1 MSLEILVLKMNGCDI
16 RVPTIVSLSYLTVL
30 ELSGITFTCKT
41 FNDSEKLINL
51 PVLRKYEAEN
61 CSWLNVKGGVTFEV
75 PLLEVLL
82 IKHTLVSKPHES
94 HTVVKFCAP
103 RLNDFTYSDFV
114 LRYTVLL
121 DLDLST
127 ARIVAANIHLIKLSE
142 DSEENM
148 ATFACEVLK
157 QFNNNVERL
166 KLEVSKNMYDYH
178 LSPVRVPALTDLDDF
193 GMLNR
198 LELVREVTGEVLLDF
213 LQKSPFLETL
223 VIFKVVE
230 FDEEFSNPDNVPF
243 CFISNLQVLKLGHF
257 DGNEQELRFIK
268 FVMENALVLKR
279 ASFSAVRSLHI
290 AQVKFEEVKKK
301 ISSFKRSLEAIF

>member
-1 MSLEILVLKMNGCDI
+1 MLEFEDRKKYSWQKIRKSDFQNFVYMILRLITSSIQTFSLTLYESHSSYHVNKWIHDILNRRVKEIYIHSSKKYKFLSHSLLETMSLEILVLKMNGCDI

-166 KLEVSKNMYDYH
+166 KLEVSKVYMLYFI
-178 LSPVRVPALTDLDDF
+178 AL
-193 GMLNR
+193 G
-198 LELVREVTGEVLLDF
+198 
-213 LQKSPFLETL
+213 LQ
-223 VIFKVVE
+223 
-230 FDEEFSNPDNVPF
+230 
-243 CFISNLQVLKLGHF
+243 
-257 DGNEQELRFIK
+257 
-268 FVMENALVLKR
+268 
-279 ASFSAVRSLHI
+279 
-290 AQVKFEEVKKK
+290 
-301 ISSFKRSLEAIF
+301 